1 MNSTETLAAYR
12 SISSITGEMVEAAR
26 AGEWDRLT
34 ALERHCAALVAQF
47 GAVAVQPARLT
58 SRLTSDELRQKA
70 ELIHKILADDAE
82 IRRHAEPWMER
93 VQTLLGN
100 AGMERRLRRAYD
112 SDAGEGASA

>member
-1 MNSTETLAAYR
+1 MNSMETLAVYR
-12 SISSITGEMVEAAR
+12 SISNITGEMAGAAR
-26 AGEWDRLT
+26 AGEWEKLT

-47 GAVAVQPARLT
+47 EAVEPVRLT
-58 SRLTSDELRQKA
+58 LTSDVLRQKV

-112 SDAGEGASA
+112 PDAGGGASA

>member
-1 MNSTETLAAYR
+1 MNSAETLAAYR
-12 SISSITGEMVEAAR
+12 SISSITGEMVGAAR

-47 GAVAVQPARLT
+47 GAVAVQPA
-58 SRLTSDELRQKA
+58 RLTSDELRQKA

>member
-12 SISSITGEMVEAAR
+12 SISSITGEMVESAR

-34 ALERHCAALVAQF
+34 VLERHCAALVAQF
-47 GAVAVQPARLT
+47 GAGQPVRLT